1 MGGEDEDVAR
11 CREAAPANAHFHGYV
26 VPAML
31 RQHYDK
37 ADVCVAPYQATVSV
51 AGGTGDNARW
61 MSPLKLFEYM
71 SQARPIVASDIPV
84 IREVLTPGEDALLC
98 DPNDFAAWQAALVRL
113 RDNSLLRTKLALAS
127 LENATNR
134 FSWSDRAT
142 RILKLANERMAKAG
156 GAR

>member
-1 MGGEDEDVAR
+1 
-11 CREAAPANAHFHGYV
+11 
-26 VPAML
+26 
-31 RQHYDK
+31 
-37 ADVCVAPYQATVSV
+37 
-51 AGGTGDNARW
+51 